1 MFSLIISL
9 LFFLV
14 SIESYI
20 LKRWPLSK
28 TLPVENLYIDGS
40 TCGPNGT
47 AMCKEWN
54 TGSCHDP
61 GSNCNQCRSNE
72 PHIFYITWCAD
83 TVGYRGITCDL
94 DLGYRS
100 AQGARYGLFEYS
112 IKGRNS
118 TDDDFTNKSTV
129 VFPDS
134 PFPFSHF
141 AIDSGKNDILTV
153 YQLSLVEGNTDG
165 DNLELTDT
173 SGYCCRATFS
183 GGKTVTGTL
192 YIGDLTIRA
201 NSLAASPSPKA
212 SSTPVITNTPSSS
225 PNSASNTIPYQTSAG
240 FSESVLGGLII
251 GGIVVGVLSTLVIK
265 SFFHRNESTG
275 TLTLPRFLTS
285 ISSSKDERLPG
296 PTSSLLGS
304 SRIAQI
310 ERARRG

>member
-1 MFSLIISL
+1 MC
-9 LFFLV
+9 
-14 SIESYI
+14 IE
-20 LKRWPLSK
+20 WD
-28 TLPVENLYIDGS
+28 T
-40 TCGPNGT
+40 GT
-47 AMCKEWN
+47 
-54 TGSCHDP
+54 CHDP

-94 DLGYRS
+94 DLGYS
-100 AQGARYGLFEYS
+100 LFEYS

-201 NSLAASPSPKA
+201 NSLAHLHHLQILLQILFLIK
-212 SSTPVITNTPSSS
+212 PVLDFLKVYLEVQS
-225 PNSASNTIPYQTSAG
+225 
-240 FSESVLGGLII
+240 L
-251 GGIVVGVLSTLVIK
+251 VVYL
-265 SFFHRNESTG
+265 
-275 TLTLPRFLTS
+275 
-285 ISSSKDERLPG
+285 
-296 PTSSLLGS
+296 
-304 SRIAQI
+304 
-310 ERARRG
+310 